1 MLLDILMDNFSDR
14 DVAAEYQALKAA
26 NDQLRERGKQW
37 LWETLN
43 GLCAELNRE
52 LLQRGAAEA
61 LQIGRQEWQF
71 QLGAATMVG
80 ERFGVRYR
88 LRTLI
93 IEVGWPRTAQH
104 GFVADGGLARAR
116 VGLSQ
121 NTMIEP
127 QTVADLI
134 LKRPADGDPVWLTIA
149 DQKLGPQVTA
159 PRLRAYLDSLLAD

>member
-1 MLLDILMDNFSDR
+1 MDNFSNQ

-26 NDQLRERGKQW
+26 NDQLRERSKQW

-43 GLCAELNRE
+43 DLCAEINRA
-52 LLQRGAAEA
+52 LLARGAADA

-71 QLGAATMVG
+71 QLGTATMAG

-88 LRTLI
+88 FRTLT

-104 GFVADGGLARAR
+104 GYVSDGGLARAR

-127 QTVADLI
+127 QIVADLI
-134 LKRPADGDPVWLTIA
+134 LKRPEDSDPIWLVIA
-149 DQKLGPQVTA
+149 DKKLGPQVTA
-159 PRLRAYLDSLLAD
+159 TRLRTYLDVLLAD

>member
-1 MLLDILMDNFSDR
+1 MDNFSDR
-14 DVAAEYQALKAA
+14 EFAAEYLALKAA
-26 NDQLRERGKQW
+26 NDQLREQGKQW
-37 LWETLN
+37 LWETLTRS
-43 GLCAELNRE
+43 CAEINRD
-52 LLQRGAAEA
+52 LSQRGEQDS

-71 QLGAATMVG
+71 QLGAATMAG

-88 LRTLI
+88 FRTLT

-116 VGLSQ
+116 VGLSR

-127 QTVADLI
+127 QAVADLI
-134 LKRPADGDPVWLTIA
+134 LKRPADGDPIWLIVA
-149 DQKLGPQVTA
+149 DKKLGPQVTT

>member
-1 MLLDILMDNFSDR
+1 MDNFSDR

-43 GLCAELNRE
+43 GLCAEINRD
-52 LLQRGAAEA
+52 LLQRGATEA

-71 QLGAATMVG
+71 PLDAATMAG

-88 LRTLI
+88 FRTLT

-127 QTVADLI
+127 QPIADLI
-134 LKRPADGDPVWLTIA
+134 LKRPADGDPIWLIIV
-149 DQKLGPQVTA
+149 DKKLGPQVTA
-159 PRLRAYLDSLLAD
+159 PRLRVYLDSLLTD